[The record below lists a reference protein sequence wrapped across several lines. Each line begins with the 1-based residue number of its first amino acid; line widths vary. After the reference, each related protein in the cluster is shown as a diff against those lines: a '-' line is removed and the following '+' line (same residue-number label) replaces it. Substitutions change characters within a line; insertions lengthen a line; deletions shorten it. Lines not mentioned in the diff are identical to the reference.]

1 MSVEINKFH
10 SFYLQHWRHAAP
22 SFNSQ
27 ECLLVK
33 WLCKGSQVRADSDS
47 LIRELAITLSGS
59 CRHWTRTSVKRH
71 SILASNPLHALP
83 PNRKR
88 KKTKPPPTKN
98 KEPIKKTTHKN
109 PPYKTPKKILFT
121 AGSLIYSGV
130 RLATGERE
138 QRNRGSRRKVRL
150 REQSFILY
158 WFLDTMS

>member
-1 MSVEINKFH
+1 MEINKFH

-59 CRHWTRTSVKRH
+59 CRHWTRTSV
-71 SILASNPLHALP
+71 SGTQCWLATPLSTL
-83 PNRKR
+83 
-88 KKTKPPPTKN
+88 PPPTKN
-98 KEPIKKTTHKN
+98 PTAKRNQPKM
-109 PPYKTPKKILFT
+109 PPTKPLHTKPLQKILFR

-130 RLATGERE
+130 RLAAGERE
-138 QRNRGSRRKVRL
+138 QRKRGSRRKVRL

>member
-1 MSVEINKFH
+1 MSAEINKFH

-59 CRHWTRTSVKRH
+59 CRHWTRTSVKWL
-71 SILASNPLHALP
+71 SILTSNPRP
-83 PNRKR
+83 PSQQ
-88 KKTKPPPTKN
+88 KPSNTKN
-98 KEPIKKTTHKN
+98 
-109 PPYKTPKKILFT
+109 PKKILFM

-130 RLATGERE
+130 RLATGEQE
-138 QRNRGSRRKVRL
+138 QHNRCSRRKVRL

>member
-1 MSVEINKFH
+1 MSVKINKFH
-10 SFYLQHWRHAAP
+10 SFYLQYWRHAAP

-47 LIRELAITLSGS
+47 LIRELAITLSES

-71 SILASNPLHALP
+71 SVLTSNPCPH
-83 PNRKR
+83 
-88 KKTKPPPTKN
+88 PPTK
-98 KEPIKKTTHKN
+98 PLQHKKN
-109 PPYKTPKKILFT
+109 PKKILFM

-130 RLATGERE
+130 RLATGEQE
-138 QRNRGSRRKVRL
+138 QHNRCSRRKVRL